1 MREERNVKEYSDYI
15 QAVKSYLRNYT
26 KFKVT
31 VENLQDS
38 IAMWTS
44 EMEHDVNAPISKYG
58 DEPGGGTPE
67 LNSVESAAARH
78 EKLTARIEDAK
89 KSIEKICCTLRNV
102 DRALANLSQE
112 DREIIEGHYFQK
124 KSWKFL
130 GTEHY
135 YTDKWACGRARKAVQ
150 DMAFMI
156 FGEKALPPGGQGMFV
171 FYE

>member
-1 MREERNVKEYSDYI
+1 MKEYSDYI

-67 LNSVESAAARH
+67 LNSVEMAAFGCRR
-78 EKLTARIEDAK
+78 LRGWGSDLDA
-89 KSIEKICCTLRNV
+89 
-102 DRALANLSQE
+102 
-112 DREIIEGHYFQK
+112 
-124 KSWKFL
+124 
-130 GTEHY
+130 
-135 YTDKWACGRARKAVQ
+135 
-150 DMAFMI
+150 
-156 FGEKALPPGGQGMFV
+156 
-171 FYE
+171 

>member
-1 MREERNVKEYSDYI
+1 MKEYSDYI

-31 VENLQDS
+31 IANLQDS
-38 IAMWTS
+38 IHTWTK
-44 EMEHDVNAPISKYG
+44 EIETDVNAPISKYG
-58 DEPGGGTPE
+58 DELGGGTPE
-67 LNSVESAAARH
+67 LNAVEAAASRH
-78 EKLTARIEDAK
+78 EKLHARIDNAR
-89 KSIEKICCTLRNV
+89 KSIERISCTLRNV
-102 DRALANLSQE
+102 DRALANLSDE
-112 DREIIEGHYFQK
+112 DREIIEGHYFQR

-135 YTDKWACGRARKAVQ
+135 YTEKWACGRARKAVQ

-156 FGEKALPPGGQGMFV
+156 FGDKALPPNGQGMFV